1 MNLIECVESQL
12 RATLDKYA
20 FEINACIQDQAED
33 NRYDR
38 FMLALEKY
46 GTTATTLEVLEKV
59 KLQLVEKEQ
68 VNES

>member
-12 RATLDKYA
+12 KATLDK
-20 FEINACIQDQAED
+20 C
-33 NRYDR
+33 
-38 FMLALEKY
+38 ALEKY

>member
-46 GTTATTLEVLEKV
+46 GTTATALEVLEKV
-59 KLQLVEKEQ
+59 KSQLVEKEQ
-68 VNES
+68 ANES